1 MHGASYDAQHYFSF
15 LSRKKKILLSVLI
28 LDLIVSCWFLCD
40 CVSPIFGPFPC
51 SEMRI
56 HGHWLSMYML
66 GKVGNV
72 APQYEERPILVIA
85 QITEVVNMVLLC

>member
-1 MHGASYDAQHYFSF
+1 M
-15 LSRKKKILLSVLI
+15 KIH
-28 LDLIVSCWFLCD
+28 D
-40 CVSPIFGPFPC
+40 
-51 SEMRI
+51 
-56 HGHWLSMYML
+56 HWLSTYML